1 MAKNPFD
8 QFDAPAAA
16 NPFDQFDTPVAAP
29 PQGIASASP
38 TAAVEPGLGGGAASK
53 TVSKGF
59 SLPPVLDPLGI
70 NQPPQPVATF
80 KAGTPGY
87 SVLGELP
94 PPTPMPTGVRDDFIG
109 QVRGELVRATPAQRL
124 ALANDP
130 SLKGQVAKSLLDS
143 EPTTFAPR
151 APATMRETP
160 LPTQIG
166 MDIRRN
172 VTNPVA
178 LGAISGLAGVGQVL
192 PGLVQAGADLV
203 GANDVADF
211 AAGVSATGRQISAPL
226 RPKAGNERLV
236 FDVFNSI
243 TQSAPTLLTG
253 LGGGPAMTM
262 LFTQSAAQEYSEGRS
277 RGLSGDQAAARAG
290 IMAGAE
296 VIGERLGFGEQMKL
310 LRGIARGMPIEQ
322 LAPTFAREVV
332 KNATGEQLTTLIQ
345 FLGDKYG
352 PGALNPEAK
361 LADYLTQAG
370 DTLKV
375 SLGQSAVMAGG
386 PAAIQKARSTFR
398 RQERD
403 QLSRAVDM
411 PAANPFDQFDA
422 TATTAPTAAPV
433 QAHDQAVSADAQAS
447 ATVAAPQP
455 GEATAPTE
463 PQPQSALT
471 PAGDGVR
478 RGRDEA
484 YGIDVEMRQEG
495 DGYVITTSDT
505 NQQPQRITSG
515 AGGVYLNDMILNREG
530 DFVPARQIVQVS
542 TGQVDES
549 QTPYKPASK
558 AERDAVVK
566 LVAEIRFA
574 RETGNAKLAKQLE
587 SRLFAI
593 AQGTASATTVGN
605 GDQQRAPAIAAMT
618 DEEWAN
624 TIGPIEGPARADGP
638 NEQISVDEA
647 KLLRKMVAKI
657 ITDGVAAGRAR
668 EQIVGQ
674 IDALT
679 QGGIKPSGWQRINEL
694 LDGGMTA
701 NQPDTQRVSTVTGR
715 QIETRLRVLD
725 ASQLQAATG
734 ELQPR
739 DRSRAA
745 SDEQINTIAAQLDP
759 QRLGA
764 SAEADR
770 GAPIIGP
777 DMIVES
783 GNGRVQG
790 IRRAYAMY
798 PERAQA
804 YRDFLTAQGY
814 DLTGINEPV
823 LVRERLTPLSD
834 QDRVAFVQEANQS
847 ATMDLTPVE
856 RAKID
861 VSALTDGV
869 VEVWYGGEITD
880 AANRDFVRGFIG
892 QLPQA
897 QRNGLLDDNGALSPD
912 GAQRIRRALL
922 AAAYEDRDLLV
933 KLVESTDDNIKSIG
947 NALFDSSGQW
957 LQMRRMAREGL
968 IDSSYDVTA
977 ELVQAAR
984 VVDQLRQSRGK
995 VQEWLAQ
1002 EDLATP
1008 RDPIV
1013 DEFVRAFYNANLT
1026 RAVGRD
1032 AIAEVLKAYVDMA
1045 RSQDTDGLF
1054 GDSPL
1059 PDQMVRGAVEQRN
1072 ERNKEPVTGNLFD
1085 VAQPQS
1091 DAGAQPSV
1099 RQGRGGQADSTVSG
1113 GGAKPARESA
1123 GGQLLANEDR
1133 RRAQAQDRNGPSADT
1148 EEGVSRGA
1156 NRDTAGDAPADRGL
1170 EARGKASA
1178 GQDQNQRF
1186 KGATGDVFIKASFTN
1201 RQSIYRDAFV
1211 ELGYDPT
1218 EAELLPPDRQ
1228 FMILADGL
1236 KKTYGLALVQ
1246 KADRAN
1252 LRDAIDQLLDA
1263 YRGLQLMAHVL
1274 DLPTKAIGLN
1284 GELALGLVKNAG
1296 YLGAH
1301 YPLGTGDGASAGG
1314 IATSTQTIVMPGRSN
1329 SFAHEWGHALDFY
1342 LANKHSGALA
1352 NLSDHLR
1359 EGETLADQFPE
1370 STGEAFRHLLNAI
1383 FFDRAEQSAKIMEL
1397 ERKIEA
1403 ATQAGK
1409 DTAKLKADLANL
1421 MSGASKSRN
1430 DRSQFYKSA
1439 GDFAKATGSDV
1450 DYWRKPTEMLARSFE
1465 AYISHKVEAAGGTT
1479 EFIGKSDAAYQ
1490 SDAHIRLAK
1499 TFPKDADRYNIFR
1512 AYDLLFDAIRS
1523 DALLNPNGD
1532 AVAEMP
1538 AGVRLTDPAV
1548 YFDDQIRSAQSPAI
1562 KRAWEEEKRAWRV
1575 RARELEK
1582 LAERPS
1588 DPRPLMKR
1596 MGDAVRAALV
1606 TNRGVLLAME
1616 RHYAKTGNQSAANA
1630 IRQVMERI
1638 ATDPGS
1644 GRKTFAGGTYAEAV
1658 ERESRRFMT
1667 RLSNIRNAADADM
1680 MSDADLAQLTAVLTT
1695 TEEYTPQIMQAK
1707 NPAINRLGAQLRE
1720 LLTDLYYYNRNA
1732 GLDIGFVKDQGYLP
1746 RLIDEPVVTANA
1758 AEFVRDATEVY
1769 KIIFERDTERP
1780 MDADDIA
1787 LALQALEKRARD
1799 AGMDLK
1805 RDPELDAYRAARKEL
1820 TKLLRAMNSIDE
1832 NDPDSAD
1839 KIDKAQAALK
1849 EFLEQ
1854 SGDVFEQAYDYIRDV
1869 WSGNAAAE
1877 YRTRISYGSPENFSS
1892 HSPAGSYLKE
1902 RTLPPEADKILA
1914 KYYVQDPIER
1924 VTKYLQMSVRKSEY
1938 NLRFG
1943 RDARGREKNTKLY
1956 RMLEQMVNSGVRKED
1971 REMVEAII
1979 GQVTGTL
1986 RDQTPGEYQ
1995 RLLGN
2000 AHALGQM
2007 ALLGRV
2013 VLTSLAEP
2021 ITTAVQT
2028 GKPLDALKAV
2038 ALTIQEIVSTG
2049 SVRERRAMARVLGI
2063 VAGDYADEM
2072 IANRLGGTFAESPN
2086 MTKVSAN
2093 YFRRVG
2099 LTGLTN
2105 AQRRAAMQLS
2115 GSYVLELAHTLDDDQ
2130 ASDSDKGFARAEL
2143 TDAGMQPEQI
2153 EAFVEWSREYSTRMP
2168 RHDELMDVDG
2178 SLTDMG
2184 KIYAVMVGRLV
2195 NQAIQ
2200 SPSAIDRPFRA
2211 NTPGGRLTYGLLSF
2225 TMAFFR
2231 NVMMKSIKKVEREY
2245 NERGAAQAASVAAF
2259 QVLAPIASLYM
2270 GHLLVTIM
2278 REALLNPDKWEE
2290 EEKKEGGFPI
2300 KWLAQLAFSRSGFTG
2315 LADPLYNA
2323 LMGVKYQRD
2332 LTGLLAGATYGYAA
2346 QAVERIV
2353 KYFAVNSANTNS
2365 AERNAARGLYELT
2378 VQPGLAYVTG
2388 ALPGGPAVGYGLG
2401 ASYMYMTSPA
2411 FKSQWQT
2418 WLAGEKESKQ
2428 KKAGSGQQEDRL

>member
-1 MAKNPFD
+1 M
-8 QFDAPAAA
+8 
-16 NPFDQFDTPVAAP
+16 
-29 PQGIASASP
+29 
-38 TAAVEPGLGGGAASK
+38 
-53 TVSKGF
+53 
-59 SLPPVLDPLGI
+59 DPLGI
-70 NQPPQPVATF
+70 NRTPAVAVPPTTF
-80 KAGTPGY
+80 KAGTPGF
-87 SVLGELP
+87 SVMGELTP
-94 PPTPMPTGVRDDFIG
+94 PAPLPTGVRPEFVDG
-109 QVRGELVRATPAQRL
+109 LRGELVRATPQQRM
-124 ALANDP
+124 ALAAEP
-130 SLKGQVAKSLLDS
+130 GMRGRVASFLLQS
-143 EPTTFAPR
+143 EPAAFRPR
-151 APATMRETP
+151 GEASIRETP
-160 LPTQIG
+160 LATQMG
-166 MDIRRN
+166 MDLAKS

-178 LGAISGLAGVGQVL
+178 RGAIAGLAGLGQVV

-203 GANDVADF
+203 GADGVGDF
-211 AAGVSATGRQISAPL
+211 AASAASAGRQIAEPL
-226 RPKAGNERLV
+226 RPKAGNERLA

-243 TQSAPTLLTG
+243 TQSAPVILTG
-253 LGGGPAMTM
+253 IAGGPAMTA
-262 LFTQSAAQEYSEGRS
+262 LFGQSAAQEYSEGRS

-290 IMAGAE
+290 IMATAE
-296 VIGERLGFGEQMKL
+296 VLGERLGFGEQMKL
-310 LRGIARGMPIEQ
+310 LRGITGGLPVDQ

-352 PGALNPEAK
+352 PGALNPEAS

-386 PAAIQKARSTFR
+386 PAAIQKARDTMR
-398 RQERD
+398 RQEQD
-403 QLSRAVDM
+403 QLSRAVDF
-411 PAANPFDQFDA
+411 PATANPFDQFDA
-422 TATTAPTAAPV
+422 TPTPAPAAAPV
-433 QAHDQAVSADAQAS
+433 QAPDQAGPAPVQAS
-447 ATVAAPQP
+447 APGATAQP
-455 GEATAPTE
+455 GEAAAPAE
-463 PQPQSALT
+463 PQPQPALT
-471 PAGDGVR
+471 PAEPPVPQPQQGATDGL
-478 RGRDEA
+478 
-484 YGIDVEMRQEG
+484 RQEG
-495 DGYVITTSDT
+495 QAPTQAVT
-505 NQQPQRITSG
+505 PP
-515 AGGVYLNDMILNREG
+515 AGDV
-530 DFVPARQIVQVS
+530 
-542 TGQVDES
+542 
-549 QTPYKPASK
+549 
-558 AERDAVVK
+558 
-566 LVAEIRFA
+566 
-574 RETGNAKLAKQLE
+574 
-587 SRLFAI
+587 
-593 AQGTASATTVGN
+593 
-605 GDQQRAPAIAAMT
+605 
-618 DEEWAN
+618 
-624 TIGPIEGPARADGP
+624 
-638 NEQISVDEA
+638 
-647 KLLRKMVAKI
+647 
-657 ITDGVAAGRAR
+657 
-668 EQIVGQ
+668 
-674 IDALT
+674 
-679 QGGIKPSGWQRINEL
+679 
-694 LDGGMTA
+694 
-701 NQPDTQRVSTVTGR
+701 QRVSTVTGR
-715 QIETRLRVLD
+715 QIETRARVLD
-725 ASQLQAATG
+725 ASELLPATG
-734 ELQPR
+734 ALQPR

-745 SDEQINTIAAQLDP
+745 SDEQINAIAGQLDP
-759 QRLGA
+759 QRLGQ

-783 GNGRVQG
+783 GNGRVQA
-790 IRRAYAMY
+790 IRRAYAMF

-804 YRDFLTAQGY
+804 YRDFLTSQGF

-823 LVRERLTPLSD
+823 LVRERLTPLSE
-834 QDRVAFVQEANQS
+834 QDRVAFVQEANQA

-861 VSALTDGV
+861 VSALADSV
-869 VEVWYGGEITD
+869 IDVWMGGDVTD
-880 AANRDFVRGFIG
+880 AGNRDFVRAFIG
-892 QLPQA
+892 QLPQP
-897 QRNGLLDDNGALSPD
+897 QRNGMLDENGGLAPD

-933 KLVESTDDNIKSIG
+933 KLIESADDNIKSIG
-947 NALFDSSGQW
+947 NALFDSAGQW
-957 LQMRRMAREGL
+957 LQMRRLARDGV
-968 IDSSYDVTA
+968 IDAGYDVTA
-977 ELVQAAR
+977 QLVQAAR
-984 VVDQLRQSRGK
+984 VVDQLRQTRGK

-1002 EDLATP
+1002 TDLTGE
-1008 RDPIV
+1008 RDPLV
-1013 DEFVRAFYNANLT
+1013 DAFVTAFYNANLT

-1032 AIAEVLKAYVDMA
+1032 AIADVLKAYVSMA
-1045 RSQDTDGLF
+1045 KSQDTAGLF
-1054 GDSPL
+1054 GAP
-1059 PDQMVRGAVEQRN
+1059 PPPEQMVRGAVEQRN
-1072 ERNKEPVTGNLFD
+1072 ERNREPVSGQLFADIAATG
-1085 VAQPQS
+1085 QPQGNAGAGPS
-1091 DAGAQPSV
+1091 LQPGGRQARAGVVQGSGAQAAGGSTRATEDRGAQGRRQAPGADGGRANADADAGQGQ
-1099 RQGRGGQADSTVSG
+1099 RQGREVGRGAD
-1113 GGAKPARESA
+1113 R
-1123 GGQLLANEDR
+1123 N
-1133 RRAQAQDRNGPSADT
+1133 AQA
-1148 EEGVSRGA
+1148 
-1156 NRDTAGDAPADRGL
+1156 DAPADRRVG
-1170 EARGKASA
+1170 ARAA
-1178 GQDQNQRF
+1178 QDTGRQENQRF
-1186 KGATGDVFIKASFTN
+1186 KGAVGNAFTKASFTD

-1211 ELGYDPT
+1211 ELGFDPA

-1228 FMILADGL
+1228 FAILAKGL
-1236 KKTYGLALVQ
+1236 KDTYGLALVQ
-1246 KADRAN
+1246 KSERAN
-1252 LRDAIDQLLDA
+1252 LRDSIDQLLDA

-1274 DLPTKAIGLN
+1274 DLPTSAIGLN

-1314 IATSTQTIVMPGRSN
+1314 IATTNQTIVMPGRSN

-1342 LANKHSGALA
+1342 LASKHGDALA
-1352 NLSDHLR
+1352 NLSDYLR
-1359 EGETLADQFPE
+1359 AGETLADKFPE
-1370 STGEAFRHLLNAI
+1370 TTGDAFRHLLNSI

-1409 DTAKLKADLANL
+1409 DTAKLQAELDKIR
-1421 MSGASKSRN
+1421 SGASKSRN
-1430 DRSQFYKSA
+1430 DRSQFYKDA
-1439 GDFAKATGSDV
+1439 GEFAQATGSDP

-1465 AYISHKVEAAGGTT
+1465 AYIAHKVEAAGGTT
-1479 EFIGKSDAAYQ
+1479 EFIGKGDVAYSSDA
-1490 SDAHIRLAK
+1490 DLRLAK
-1499 TFPKDADRYNIFR
+1499 TFPKDSDRYNIFR

-1523 DALLNPNGD
+1523 DALLNPGNE
-1532 AVAEMP
+1532 AAAAFP
-1538 AGVRLTDPAV
+1538 ANVRLSDPAV

-1562 KRAWEEEKRAWRV
+1562 KRTWQEEKRAWQV

-1582 LAERPS
+1582 LAKRPG
-1588 DPRPLMKR
+1588 DPRPLLKR
-1596 MGDAVRAALV
+1596 MGDSVRAAIM

-1667 RLSNIRNAADADM
+1667 RLSNIRNAADVDM

-1695 TEEYTPQIMQAK
+1695 TEEYTPQITQAK
-1707 NPAINRLGAQLRE
+1707 NPAVTRLGAQLRE

-1780 MDADDIA
+1780 MDADDIV

-1799 AGMDLK
+1799 AGMDLR

-1943 RDARGREKNTKLY
+1943 RDSRGREKNTKLY

-2038 ALTIQEIVSTG
+2038 ALTIQEIASTG
-2049 SVRERRAMARVLGI
+2049 SVRERRTMARVLGI
-2063 VAGDYADEM
+2063 VSGDYADEM

-2086 MTKVSAN
+2086 MTKASAN

-2130 ASDSDKGFARAEL
+2130 ASASDKGFARAEL
-2143 TDAGMQPEQI
+2143 IDAGMQPEQI

-2184 KIYAVMVGRLV
+2184 QIYAVMVGRLV
-2195 NQAIQ
+2195 NQSIQ

-2290 EEKKEGGFPI
+2290 EEKKEKGFPI
-2300 KWLAQLAFSRSGFTG
+2300 KWLSQLAFSRSGFTG

-2323 LMGVKYQRD
+2323 MMGVKYQRD

-2346 QAVERIV
+2346 QALERIV
-2353 KYFAVNSANTNS
+2353 KFFVLNSANTNS
-2365 AERNAARGLYELT
+2365 AERNAARGLYELS

-2388 ALPGGPAVGYGLG
+2388 ALPGGPMVGYGLG
-2401 ASYMYMTSPA
+2401 ASYMYMSSPA
-2411 FKSQWQT
+2411 FKSQWQD
-2418 WLAGEKESKQ
+2418 WLAGPKEGKQ
-2428 KKAGSGQQEDRL
+2428 KKAGQSGQ

>member
-109 QVRGELVRATPAQRL
+109 QVRGELVRVTPAQRL

-310 LRGIARGMPIEQ
+310 LRGITRGMPIEQ

-433 QAHDQAVSADAQAS
+433 QAPYQAGPESIQAS
-447 ATVAAPQP
+447 APVATAQP
-455 GEATAPTE
+455 GEIAAPAQPE
-463 PQPQSALT
+463 PQPALT
-471 PAGDGVR
+471 PA
-478 RGRDEA
+478 
-484 YGIDVEMRQEG
+484 
-495 DGYVITTSDT
+495 
-505 NQQPQRITSG
+505 
-515 AGGVYLNDMILNREG
+515 
-530 DFVPARQIVQVS
+530 
-542 TGQVDES
+542 
-549 QTPYKPASK
+549 
-558 AERDAVVK
+558 
-566 LVAEIRFA
+566 
-574 RETGNAKLAKQLE
+574 
-587 SRLFAI
+587 
-593 AQGTASATTVGN
+593 
-605 GDQQRAPAIAAMT
+605 
-618 DEEWAN
+618 
-624 TIGPIEGPARADGP
+624 AD
-638 NEQISVDEA
+638 S
-647 KLLRKMVAKI
+647 
-657 ITDGVAAGRAR
+657 
-668 EQIVGQ
+668 
-674 IDALT
+674 
-679 QGGIKPSGWQRINEL
+679 
-694 LDGGMTA
+694 
-701 NQPDTQRVSTVTGR
+701 QRVSTLTGR
-715 QIETRLRVLD
+715 QIDTRLRVLD

-1008 RDPIV
+1008 RNPIV

-1099 RQGRGGQADSTVSG
+1099 RQGRGGQADSAVSG

-1123 GGQLLANEDR
+1123 GGQLLATEDR
-1133 RRAQAQDRNGPSADT
+1133 RRTQAQDRNGPRADA

-1170 EARGKASA
+1170 EARGKAAA

-1439 GDFAKATGSDV
+1439 GEFAKATGSDV

-1707 NPAINRLGAQLRE
+1707 NPAINKLGAQLRE

-1780 MDADDIA
+1780 MDADDIV

-1877 YRTRISYGSPENFSS
+1877 YQTRISYGSPENFSS

-1943 RDARGREKNTKLY
+1943 RDSRGREKNTKLY

-1971 REMVEAII
+1971 RDMVERIV
-1979 GQVTGTL
+1979 GQVTGTD
-1986 RDQTPGEYQ
+1986 RNNMPGEYQ
-1995 RLLGN
+1995 RFLGN
-2000 AHALGQM
+2000 VHALGQM

-2038 ALTIQEIVSTG
+2038 ALTIQEIASTG

-2063 VAGDYADEM
+2063 VSGDYADEM

-2105 AQRRAAMQLS
+2105 AQRRSAMQLS
-2115 GSYVLELAHTLDDDQ
+2115 GRYVLELAHTLDDDQ

-2143 TDAGMQPEQI
+2143 TDAGIQPEQI
-2153 EAFVEWSREYSTRMP
+2153 EAFVEWSREYTSRMP

-2184 KIYAVMVGRLV
+2184 QIYAVMVGRLV

-2200 SPSAIDRPFRA
+2200 SPTAVDRPWAA
-2211 NTPGGRLTYGLLSF
+2211 NTPVGRLTYGLLSF
-2225 TMAFFR
+2225 SMAFFR
-2231 NVMMKSIKKVEREY
+2231 NIMMKSVKKVEREY

-2259 QVLAPIASLYM
+2259 QVLAPIASLYV

-2332 LTGLLAGATYGYAA
+2332 LSNLLAGATPSFAL
-2346 QAVERIV
+2346 QALERIA
-2353 KYFAVNSANTNS
+2353 KYFVVNSANTNS